1 MFFSHIFVD
10 LSLCLNICVCSIVE
24 NWAEKGKNCAIYKL
38 CTNEI
43 ARSAK
48 IKFFMKFFLQSFD
61 FPKFYSFFVFQ
72 HSMMWVSQLSVNNGC
87 LFIMNGGRKKEE
99 KSKGVCTM
107 YIIVCVYM
115 NINSLDHQL
124 NKNDN
129 IILSLSNNELSNQ

>member
-1 MFFSHIFVD
+1 
-10 LSLCLNICVCSIVE
+10 
-24 NWAEKGKNCAIYKL
+24 
-38 CTNEI
+38 
-43 ARSAK
+43 
-48 IKFFMKFFLQSFD
+48 
-61 FPKFYSFFVFQ
+61 
-72 HSMMWVSQLSVNNGC
+72 
-87 LFIMNGGRKKEE
+87 MNGGRKKEE